1 LQREPC
7 VEVNGR
13 EKALGAHCKRQR
25 IMVPARRWA
34 AKKRGAFH
42 MEQHAEHSA
51 RGIQHPFFLMF
62 LILMVMF
69 VASTAPFMG
78 LTLSFLIGFDAAAA
92 LFILVTSVRMGPA
105 SPASLRLHAARDD
118 AGRVLL
124 LLIVALLLAVILVV
138 IAQEM
143 GRHGKANGQE
153 VVLVVLT
160 LTIAWTFGNLV
171 CALHY
176 TRMFYDVL
184 PGGGDHA
191 GLLFPG
197 ADAPDF
203 WDFCYFAFVLGM
215 TFQVSDVQIFSK
227 RIRRTA
233 TAHALL
239 AFFFNIGVVALTV
252 NLIAGAI

>member
-1 LQREPC
+1 MEDA
-7 VEVNGR
+7 GR
-13 EKALGAHCKRQR
+13 G
-25 IMVPARRWA
+25 
-34 AKKRGAFH
+34 
-42 MEQHAEHSA
+42 A
-51 RGIQHPFFLMF
+51 RGIRHPSFLLF
-62 LILMVMF
+62 LLFMAGA
-69 VASTAPFMG
+69 VALLVPFADLAPA
-78 LTLSFLIGFDAAAA
+78 FLIGFDAAAA
-92 LFILVTSVRMGPA
+92 LFILFTSVRMGPA
-105 SPASLRLHAARDD
+105 SPDRLRLNAARND

-138 IAQEM
+138 VVLEM
-143 GRHGKANGQE
+143 GREGRSNAPE
-153 VVLVVLT
+153 VVLVVAT
-160 LTIAWTFGNLV
+160 LTIAWVFGNLV

-176 TRMFYDVL
+176 ARMFYDVL

-215 TFQVSDVQIFSK
+215 TFQVSDVQIFSRK
-227 RIRRTA
+227 IRRTA

-252 NLIAGAI
+252 NLIAGAL

>member
-1 LQREPC
+1 
-7 VEVNGR
+7 
-13 EKALGAHCKRQR
+13 
-25 IMVPARRWA
+25 
-34 AKKRGAFH
+34 
-42 MEQHAEHSA
+42 MEEQQAPRSA
-51 RGIQHPFFLMF
+51 GGIKHVFFLLF
-62 LILMVMF
+62 LLLMVAI
-69 VASTAPFMG
+69 VAVLVPFAGLAPA
-78 LTLSFLIGFDAAAA
+78 FLIGFDTAAA
-92 LFILVTSVRMGPA
+92 LFILLTAARMGPA
-105 SPASLRLHAARDD
+105 SPDRLRLNAARND

-124 LLIVALLLAVILVV
+124 LLLVALLLAVILVV
-138 IAQEM
+138 VVGEM
-143 GRHGKANGQE
+143 GKEGRSSGRE
-153 VVLVVLT
+153 VMLVAAT

-176 TRMFYDVL
+176 AHMFYDVR

-197 ADAPDF
+197 TEAPDF
-203 WDFCYFAFVLGM
+203 SDFCYFAFVLGM
-215 TFQVSDVQIFSK
+215 TFQVSDVQIFSR